1 MSELWERYGK
11 TACIIFYA
19 FALAMQ
25 MTTTFLIWNGRS
37 LFWIMI
43 IIQFLITTVFIFI
56 AYKVANR
63 VLLK

>member
-1 MSELWERYGK
+1 MSELWGRYGK
-11 TACIIFYA
+11 IACIIFYI
-19 FALAMQ
+19 FALVMQ

-43 IIQFLITTVFIFI
+43 IVQFLITTALIFI
-56 AYKVANR
+56 TYKVANR